1 MGKSQSV
8 TKVSKSQSAAP
19 SMIINK
25 NKKYQA
31 RVLTTEGDFLI
42 EFFTDKTPATVNNFI
57 YLVKKGFYNKTVF
70 HRVIKDFMIQG
81 GDPKGNGTGGPGY
94 RFDDEKFEG
103 EYLRGTIAMANSGPN
118 TNGSQFFIL
127 QKDYPLPKKYVI
139 FGRVVK
145 GMDTID
151 KIAEAEVMTNE
162 SGEPSR
168 PVKPV
173 SVQSIEIIEN
183 Q

>member
-1 MGKSQSV
+1 MSKSQSV
-8 TKVSKSQSAAP
+8 TKVSKSENPSP
-19 SMIINK
+19 SMIIDK

-31 RVLTTEGDFLI
+31 RASTTEGDFLI
-42 EFFTDKTPATVNNFI
+42 EFFTDKTPLTVNNFI
-57 YLVKKGFYNKTVF
+57 YLAKKGFYNKTVF

-81 GDPKGNGTGGPGY
+81 GDPKGDGTGGPGY

-103 EYLRGTIAMANSGPN
+103 EYLRGTIAMANAGPN

-127 QKDYPLPKKYVI
+127 HKDYPLPKQYII
-139 FGRVVK
+139 FGKVIE
-145 GMDTID
+145 GIETID
-151 KIAEAEVMTNE
+151 KIAEGEVVLSE

-173 SVQSIEIIEN
+173 SIQSIEIIES